1 MFPYVGANY
10 AKGQDMHAT
19 HTDEIDDRPLSPAM
33 MRGLRCK
40 CPACGAAPLL
50 RGFLKVRDTCPA
62 CGEDLSHQRADDG
75 PAYLTMLVT
84 LKVVTPAMVAVMF
97 RWDPNPVLL
106 FSVFSLLLILLSLF
120 LLPRFKGMIV
130 AIQWSRRMHG
140 FGGVDERNR

>member
-1 MFPYVGANY
+1 
-10 AKGQDMHAT
+10 MHAT
-19 HTDEIDDRPLSPAM
+19 HTVEVDDRPLGPAV

-84 LKVVTPAMVAVMF
+84 LKLVTPAMVAVMF

-120 LLPRFKGMIV
+120 LLPVQGHDCGHPMV
-130 AIQWSRRMHG
+130 APYARIWGSG
-140 FGGVDERNR
+140 